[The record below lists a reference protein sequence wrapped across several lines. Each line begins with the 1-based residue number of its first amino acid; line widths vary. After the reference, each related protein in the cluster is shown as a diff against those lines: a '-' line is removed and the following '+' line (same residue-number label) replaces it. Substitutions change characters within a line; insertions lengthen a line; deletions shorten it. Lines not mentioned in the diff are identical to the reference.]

1 MSSTFRGESEGD
13 DGKAVVAAI
22 DPTRTMTVAGV
33 PQLEELAATVKQK
46 LERALSKLE

>member
-1 MSSTFRGESEGD
+1 MRR
-13 DGKAVVAAI
+13 AASCR
-22 DPTRTMTVAGV
+22 PSGSPPSTMTVAGV